1 MFTDFIEIFLL
12 LGRAKIESESV
23 KMEQMANQLGQ
34 DIARLDD
41 ALNRMFTALDQKHMQ
56 EILKLNRMEYGLQ
69 AALVAKYP
77 QLRMFDP
84 DLPFDPKSNN
94 KALYTPRNDEIE
106 ESTADASDEDD
117 DQDMPIDYKMESY
130 L

>member
-1 MFTDFIEIFLL
+1 
-12 LGRAKIESESV
+12 
-23 KMEQMANQLGQ
+23 MEQMANQLGQ
-34 DIARLDD
+34 DIARLED

-84 DLPFDPKSNN
+84 DLPFDPKINN

-106 ESTADASDEDD
+106 ESTADASDEED